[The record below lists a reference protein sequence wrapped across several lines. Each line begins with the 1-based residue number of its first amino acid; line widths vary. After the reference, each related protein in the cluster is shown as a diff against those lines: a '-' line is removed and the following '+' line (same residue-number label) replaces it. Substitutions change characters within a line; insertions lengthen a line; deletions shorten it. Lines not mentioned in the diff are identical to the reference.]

1 MNILAIVADGL
12 TKTYPGVTALDRL
25 DLSIEVGEAFGLL
38 GENGAGKSTLVKL
51 VLGFL
56 KPTAGRL
63 TVFGRPPVAARPRLG
78 YLPELPHY
86 DLAFSAHAYLRFLGA
101 LSGLSGQRLRRQ
113 VDGCLDLVGMRAH
126 AHGRLGVFSKGML
139 QRVGIAQALL
149 ADPDLVIL
157 DEPTAGLDPRGQY
170 EIRQVILDLRAAGKT
185 LLLCSHILAE
195 VEEVCHSVGIL
206 RRGRLVQQGA
216 VADLL
221 RRSDQV
227 EQDVGDALPAAQAAL
242 AGQDGQVQVEAGRLL
257 LPRAL
262 QPTVLQALLAAGIPI
277 QSLTPAHDTL
287 EQVYLRAT
295 GPTEDGRRRTEDGGR
310 KTEEASSRPSSVL
323 GHRS

>member
-1 MNILAIVADGL
+1 MTAIHCQSL

-25 DLSIEVGEAFGLL
+25 DLGIRAGDAFGLL

-63 TVFGRPPVAARPRLG
+63 TVFGQPPVAARPRLG

-86 DLAFSAHAYLRFLGA
+86 DLAFSAHAYLSFLGA
-101 LSGLSGQRLRRQ
+101 VSGLSGQRLRQR
-113 VDGCLDLVGMRAH
+113 VDAGLDLVGMRTH
-126 AHGRLGVFSKGML
+126 AHGRLATFSKGML

-170 EIRQVILDLRAAGKT
+170 EIRQVILDLKAAGKT
-185 LLLCSHILAE
+185 ILLCSHSLAE
-195 VEEVCHSVGIL
+195 VEEVCHTVAIL

-221 RRSDQV
+221 RRSDGV
-227 EQDVGDALPAAQAAL
+227 ELDVGDALAAAQAAL
-242 AGQDGQVQVEAGRLL
+242 AHLDGQVQVQAGRLL

-262 QPTVLQALLAAGIPI
+262 QPTALQALLAAGIPI
-277 QSLTPAHDTL
+277 QSLTPARDTL

-295 GPTEDGRRRTEDGGR
+295 GPTEDGRR
-310 KTEEASSRPSSVL
+310 KTEA
-323 GHRS
+323 

>member
-1 MNILAIVADGL
+1 MTAIHCQSL

-25 DLSIEVGEAFGLL
+25 DLTIEVGEAFGLL

-56 KPTAGRL
+56 KPTSGSL
-63 TVFGRPPVAARPRLG
+63 TVFGQSPVAARPRLG

-86 DLAFSAHAYLRFLGA
+86 DLAFSAHAYLSFLGS
-101 LSGLSGQRLRRQ
+101 LSGLSGQKLRRQ

-126 AHGRLGVFSKGML
+126 AHSRLATFSKGML
-139 QRVGIAQALL
+139 QRVGIAQVLL
-149 ADPDLVIL
+149 ADPELIIL

-170 EIRQVILDLRAAGKT
+170 EIRQVILDLKSAGKT

-195 VEEVCHSVGIL
+195 VEEVCHTVGIL

-227 EQDVGDALPAAQAAL
+227 ELDVGNALPAAQAAL
-242 AGQDGQVQVEAGRLL
+242 AHLDGQVQVRAGRLL

-262 QPTVLQALLAAGIPI
+262 QTTVLQTLLAAQIPI

-295 GPTEDGRRRTEDGGR
+295 SPTKEGGR
-310 KTEEASSRPSSVL
+310 KTEERASRPSSVL
-323 GHRS
+323 RPPS